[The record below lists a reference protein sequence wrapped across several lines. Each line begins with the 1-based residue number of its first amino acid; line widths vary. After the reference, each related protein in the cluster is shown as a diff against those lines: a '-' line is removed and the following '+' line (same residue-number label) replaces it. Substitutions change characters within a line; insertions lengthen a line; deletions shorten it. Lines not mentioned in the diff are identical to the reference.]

1 YKKIATYIYIKKFKR
16 YGLLSYIQKNTQDD
30 KLKNQTYDLMNA
42 FRFYLNDFFEN
53 FDMSRGLKE

>member
-1 YKKIATYIYIKKFKR
+1 MGFYLIFK
-16 YGLLSYIQKNTQDD
+16 KNTQDD

>member
-1 YKKIATYIYIKKFKR
+1 
-16 YGLLSYIQKNTQDD
+16 GLLSYIQKNTQDD